1 LFQVNEAAK
10 QAAITRVTN
19 MFDRLSDLQHQASV
33 IFGEQQAWIEE
44 IQQKCSNNEAVLR
57 SVTLHTEL
65 EIRIRAASTNISD
78 LRRQVDG
85 LIVSAVTNPRTVQLN
100 WNAQLREMQSAVE
113 LFERN
118 YEQERANIDWNIQA
132 ALAYSSRLGQET
144 LSQRLERL
152 EVLSTTIS
160 EVITAVSAMQLDS
173 RQAQA
178 KLPSSTV
185 IDDEFLIWF
194 NDRCSQ
200 ALMTQVPLVQSAIS
214 RAQTMIVDGSEQQF
228 LGGIARARKELGLVL
243 PNVTDLHAR
252 LSQHNDLRRR
262 YFDVASAV
270 LDNLANERNVYL
282 GVDYTSLTH
291 ATHQL
296 LGQAA
301 TLNPLPVPY
310 VPSPE

>member
-1 LFQVNEAAK
+1 M
-10 QAAITRVTN
+10 RVTN

-33 IFGEQQAWIEE
+33 IFGEQTAWIEE

-78 LRRQVDG
+78 LRRQVDS
-85 LIVSAVTNPRTVQLN
+85 LIVTAVPNPRAEQLK
-100 WNAQLREMQSAVE
+100 WNAQYREMLSAVDV
-113 LFERN
+113 FERN
-118 YEQERANIDWNIQA
+118 YEQERQNIDRNIQA
-132 ALAYSSRLGQET
+132 ALAYSSRLGQES

-152 EVLSTTIS
+152 EVLSAS
-160 EVITAVSAMQLDS
+160 ITEIVTLVSAMQLDS
-173 RQAQA
+173 RQAHA
-178 KLPSSTV
+178 KLPSVSV
-185 IDDEFLIWF
+185 VDDEFLNWF

-200 ALMTQVPLVQSAIS
+200 AHMAQVPLVQSGIS

-228 LGGIARARKELGLVL
+228 LGGIARARKELALVM
-243 PNVTDLHAR
+243 PNIIDLHAK
-252 LSQHNDLRRR
+252 LAQHNDLRRR
-262 YFDVASAV
+262 YFDVASTV
-270 LDNLANERNVYL
+270 LDNLASDRNVYI

-310 VPSPE
+310 VPLAE